1 MRDLPLFQL
10 PDIVSLS
17 KFGMWHLYH
26 VVVVVDLK
34 ELMDDKLVVGLV
46 RVVKRLDVL
55 QDLLHLL
62 DALCRTNP

>member
-1 MRDLPLFQL
+1 
-10 PDIVSLS
+10 
-17 KFGMWHLYH
+17 MWHLNH

-46 RVVKRLDVL
+46 RIVKRLDML

-62 DALCRTNP
+62 DALSWTNP